1 MEDFTKALTF
11 EIKKDIAD
19 RYFGFRKRIET
30 ESNEYLEKLQ
40 TAGKEKS
47 AEIIADVERMHC
59 LLRKDDLF
67 RSFIEFTRLPD
78 TLASSMACSMA
89 CSTVNPQCPSQ
100 WQTLFSGLKG
110 KGLTRRR
117 RYRNLAYTL
126 YRSLSDNIAA
136 YRDIFA
142 LLEEEHEDICRE
154 IDRFYRKNDLSGI
167 LNFLREI
174 DNPGGFHSG
183 ILQADRASLAGRDMD
198 QELRIKPP
206 PPVSSRMQSLVQ
218 PPPLQKAKATLDG
231 LLQQAFSLF
240 DHSEPR
246 RRPF

>member
-40 TAGKEKS
+40 AAGDGKT

-59 LLRKDDLF
+59 LLRKEDLF
-67 RSFIEFTRLPD
+67 RSFVDFLQLPD
-78 TLASSMACSMA
+78 ILTSSMACSMA
-89 CSTVNPQCPSQ
+89 CATINPQCPSQ
-100 WQTLFSGLKG
+100 WQTLFAGQKG
-110 KGLTRRR
+110 KGLTRSR
-117 RYRNLAYTL
+117 RYRNLAYGI

-136 YRDIFA
+136 YRDIFTR
-142 LLEEEHEDICRE
+142 LEEEYEDIREE
-154 IDRFYRKNDLSGI
+154 IDSFYRKNDLSSI

-174 DNPGGFHSG
+174 DNPGGFHNG

-206 PPVSSRMQSLVQ
+206 PPVSSRMHSLVQ
-218 PPPLQKAKATLDG
+218 PPPLQEAKATLDG
-231 LLQQAFSLF
+231 LLKLAFPLF

>member
-30 ESNEYLEKLQ
+30 ESNQYLEKLQ
-40 TAGKEKS
+40 TAGKEKTG
-47 AEIIADVERMHC
+47 EIIADVERMHC

-67 RSFIEFTRLPD
+67 RSFIDFTGLPEAL
-78 TLASSMACSMA
+78 TSSMACSMA

-100 WQTLFSGLKG
+100 WQMLFAGQKG

-117 RYRNLAYTL
+117 RYRNLVYSI
-126 YRSLSDNIAA
+126 YSSLADKIAA
-136 YRDIFA
+136 YRDIFMR
-142 LLEEEHEDICRE
+142 LEEEHEDICKE
-154 IDRFYRKNDLSGI
+154 IDSFYRKNDLSGI

-206 PPVSSRMQSLVQ
+206 PPVTSRMHSLAQ
-218 PPPLQKAKATLDG
+218 PPPLQQAKSALDR
-231 LLQQAFSLF
+231 LLNQAFPLF